1 MSTWTPT
8 TTVNIGG
15 VDYTGD
21 TVGTVTINRGRDN
34 VYADPT
40 AGFAA
45 VQLIDK
51 TGVGITLDPAEVL
64 TIDIEDSAGDA
75 VRLFTGA
82 VTDITKDLYDPGLR
96 GSPAAVVTVAAVGPL
111 ARLSRVQVLAT
122 GRPAETDGERIAAA
136 LETGLGVTWEELP
149 YTVWDDIPAELTWV
163 TFSGGYDPDI
173 VDAGLFDLIALP
185 AQDGGHNALTV
196 ALDASRSGQGYLY
209 ETPNGLVGWE
219 NADDRSQF
227 SDFYDIPANLTI
239 ASQLTTRTSLADI
252 VNLVDITYDGGVA
265 TLSAPDSIGQY
276 GRWERRIETLLVNQ
290 TNAEQYADDYIRR
303 HAFPAINL
311 EAVTIRLD
319 GLDDTL
325 ADELLDLDLNG
336 PVNLE
341 DVPATFG
348 LPFLP
353 GFIEGLNWRIDAHR
367 AELNLLISDANL
379 STGDLR
385 WSQIGTTVTWDDLPG
400 TLVWQDWR

>member
-21 TVGTVTINRGRDN
+21 TVGTVTINRGRDT

-40 AGFAA
+40 AGFAT
-45 VQLIDK
+45 VQLLDK
-51 TGVGITLDPAEVL
+51 TGTGITLDPAQTL
-64 TIDIEDSAGDA
+64 TVTIEDSAGGP

-82 VTDITKDLYDPGLR
+82 VTDITKSLYDAGLR
-96 GSPAAVVTVAAVGPL
+96 GLPAAVVTVAAVGPL
-111 ARLSRVQVLAT
+111 ARLSRVQVLPG
-122 GRPAETDGERIAAA
+122 GRAAETDGDRIAAA

-149 YTVWDDIPAELTWV
+149 YTAWEDIPADLTWT
-163 TFSGGYDPDI
+163 TFSGGYDPDLI
-173 VDAGLFDLIALP
+173 DPGLFDIIALP
-185 AQDGGHNALTV
+185 PQDGGHNALNV
-196 ALDASRSGQGYLY
+196 AVEASRSGQGYLY
-209 ETPNGLVGWE
+209 ETADGLVGWD
-219 NADDRSQF
+219 NADERGTAT
-227 SDFYDIPANLTI
+227 DFYDIPANLTI
-239 ASQLTTRTSLADI
+239 ASQLTTQTSLADI
-252 VNLVDITYDGGVA
+252 VNKVEVTFDGGSA
-265 TLSAPDSIGQY
+265 TDSDTDSIPIY
-276 GRWERRIETLLVNQ
+276 GRWERRIQTLLVNE
-290 TNAEQYADDYIRR
+290 TNAEQYAADYIRR

-311 EAVTIRLD
+311 EQVTVRID

-325 ADELLDLDLNG
+325 ADELLALDLNG

-341 DVPATFG
+341 DVPDTFG

-367 AELNLLISDANL
+367 AELQLLISDANL

-385 WSQIGTTVTWDDLPG
+385 WSQIGTNVTWDDLPA
-400 TLVWQDWR
+400 TLEWQDWR